1 MKITFLVFNLDGM
14 GGTSRSAV
22 TQANA
27 LAPHHEVRFVSVTRS
42 DEAPHY
48 SLDPRIGVDYLVDV
62 RNESAPTAVAEGL
75 VEPAVAKRLHARES
89 ALVPARWDRQFTAL
103 CDVALEAA
111 LPSLRVDVVVS
122 VTPGLLA
129 CATQLLPDDVVV
141 VHQEHR
147 SSSSRTTGLEPLLT
161 FAPQADVVA
170 LLTPTVEEWLL
181 AELGPIAPQT
191 VVMPNPLPIGF
202 APRSRL
208 DNPLIVAAGRLVQ
221 EKQFP
226 KLVAAFALIAD
237 QIPDWRLR
245 IYGEGP
251 GRLDLMRQ
259 IRKNGLWNRVELPGK
274 VDDMTGEW
282 AKASVSALTSRS
294 EGFPLVMQEA
304 MSSGVPVASFDCA
317 SGPREIIEHEV
328 NGLLVSPESVA
339 GMAQALLRLCS
350 DDALRQH
357 LGEGAAR
364 SARQYD
370 ADALAERWVQI
381 FADARA
387 RRAGRGRATA
397 RALAK
402 PRRTPA
408 SSALVDV
415 TTTTPRQARHEALAW
430 AARAARRS
438 GDRWF
443 VIPAHGDPA
452 PVLVI
457 PMEDREEFL
466 AHLGGDDGAAP
477 GYLSAREPAAHG
489 WHERRTSLPEASAAL
504 RRGRSP
510 VVHLEPWPMTGDR
523 VSPLAHGCT
532 LDVEFWETSISGDL
546 LPARRNRY
554 ADRIPAAALAE
565 MVDIE
570 VDGVAVRTLPLM
582 AQPTATECRF
592 PIDVVYTWVDGNDP
606 VWDASRRDRLTSLSG
621 DSATAQ
627 SRESSGRARFVAR
640 DELRYSFR
648 SLHLFAPWVRRIHLV
663 TAGQT
668 PPWLDVDHPM
678 INVVDHREILPAD
691 ALPTFNSHAIETALH
706 RIEGLAEHFL
716 YFNDD
721 FFLGR
726 AVRPDAFFSP
736 SGSLAT
742 FFSHTTVGLSD
753 LPDAP
758 PYLKAAWN
766 NRRLLAD
773 AFGAVVTNNLAHAP
787 YPHRVSVLQDLGDR
801 FPDVLAQTARSPF
814 RNDTDVSTLSSL
826 AQHYGLLTGRAHVG
840 DANLMYVNLTSSD
853 VDRQLAMTLKR
864 REWDFICL
872 GDQHDHAVDNDRLD
886 GFLADFYRDYFPV
899 AAPWE
904 HP

>member
-1 MKITFLVFNLDGM
+1 MKIAFLVFNLDGM

-27 LAPHHEVRFVSVTRS
+27 LAAHHDVRFVSVTRS
-42 DEAPHY
+42 DDAPHY
-48 SLDPRIGVDYLVDV
+48 HLDTRIGVDYLVDV
-62 RNESAPTAVAEGL
+62 RDESTPTTVVDGL
-75 VEPAVAKRLHARES
+75 LEPAVAKRLHARES
-89 ALVPARWDRQFTAL
+89 ALVPGRWDQQFTAL
-103 CDVALEAA
+103 CDVALEHA
-111 LPSLRVDVVVS
+111 LPALDVDVVVS

-129 CATQLLPDDVVV
+129 CATQLLRDDVIV

-147 SSSSRTTGLEPLLT
+147 SSSGRSTGLEPLLT

-170 LLTPTVEEWLL
+170 LLTPTIEEWFLT
-181 AELGPIAPQT
+181 ELGSIAPHT

-208 DNPLIVAAGRLVQ
+208 DRPMIVAAGRLVQ

-237 QIPDWRLR
+237 QVPDWRLR

-259 IRKNGLWNRVELPGK
+259 IRKSGLWDRVELPGK
-274 VDDMTGEW
+274 VTDMTGEW

-304 MSSGVPVASFDCA
+304 MASGVPVASFDCA
-317 SGPREIIEHEV
+317 SGPREIIEHEI
-328 NGLLVSPESVA
+328 NGLLVSPESIG
-339 GMAQALLRLCS
+339 GMAAALLRLCS
-350 DDALRQH
+350 DEELRLR

-370 ADALAERWVQI
+370 AHALAERWVQI

-387 RRAGRGRATA
+387 RRAGRGRGTA

-408 SSALVDV
+408 PTPLVDITTV
-415 TTTTPRQARHEALAW
+415 TPAQAREAALDW
-430 AARAARRS
+430 AVRAARS
-438 GDRWF
+438 TGERWF
-443 VIPAHGDPA
+443 VIPAHGDPS
-452 PVLVI
+452 PVLVV
-457 PMEDREEFL
+457 PMEDRDEFL
-466 AHLGGDDGAAP
+466 AVLGGADAP
-477 GYLSAREPAAHG
+477 AYLSAREPGDHG
-489 WHERRTSLPEASAAL
+489 WHERRASLPDAAVSL
-504 RRGRSP
+504 RRGRSA
-510 VVHLEPWPMTGDR
+510 VVHLEPWPMSGEQ

-532 LDVEFWETSISGDL
+532 LDIEFWETSPTGDL

-554 ADRIPAAALAE
+554 ADRVPAAALTDL
-565 MVDIE
+565 VDVE
-570 VDGVAVRTLPLM
+570 VDGRPVRTLALM
-582 AQPTATECRF
+582 AEPTATECRF

-606 VWDASRRDRLTSLSG
+606 AWDAERRARLEAITG
-621 DSATAQ
+621 TAQ
-627 SRESSGRARFVAR
+627 TRESSGRARFIAR

-648 SLHLFAPWVRRIHLV
+648 SLHLFAPWVRTIHLV

-668 PPWLDVDHPM
+668 PDWLDVDHPM
-678 INVVDHREILPAD
+678 IHLVDHRDILPAD
-691 ALPTFNSHAIETALH
+691 ALPTFNSHAIETSLH

-726 AVRPDAFFSP
+726 PVRPDSFFSP
-736 SGSLAT
+736 SGSFAT

-753 LPDAP
+753 LPEAP

-766 NRRLLAD
+766 NRRLLRES
-773 AFGAVVTNNLAHAP
+773 FGAAITNNLAHAP
-787 YPHRVSVLQDLGDR
+787 YPHRVSVLENLVER
-801 FPDVLAQTARSPF
+801 FPGPIAQTARSPF

-826 AQHYGLLTGRAHVG
+826 AQHFGLVTGGAHVG
-840 DANLMYVNLTSSD
+840 EANLMYVNLTSSD

-886 GFLADFYRDYFPV
+886 QFLGDFYQDYFPV

-904 HP
+904 FPTGS